1 MRTLYHPGRNDLAL
15 PTVLYALSDPIRLKI
30 VRELAATS
38 EESCGGFG
46 IEVAKSTLSH
56 HFKVLRE
63 AGITRTRVEG
73 TRCFVS
79 LRREDLAAR
88 FPGLLDAILHA
99 PEVPVVEVPG

>member
-1 MRTLYHPGRNDLAL
+1 MRTLYHPGRNDIAL

-30 VRELAATS
+30 VRELAATT

-79 LRREDLAAR
+79 LRHEDLAAR
-88 FPGLLDAILHA
+88 FPGLLDAILHVSD
-99 PEVPVVEVPG
+99 VPLVEVSG